1 MYLDINNALLHF
13 KFEEGRDITMKPF
26 IRFTGIVAVIIF
38 GFLSILGSGGG
49 GDDVEGTPQGG
60 ITAFNFTAGNTF
72 TAAQLAAS
80 AMSFFPLFTNVGQIV
95 LTTLATSDPNNSPFD
110 LMICNNAGSSI
121 LSWNDIDTSGDIS
134 VGDVALLTFTNC
146 DIDGSGATATG
157 TVSFIAT
164 SVDADPLPNSVGLT
178 VAVNLTI
185 NAAPDTATL
194 KADFGVISST
204 TNNVVFTNDY
214 TANDPSGQKLTIS
227 ENGTTLFQFGCF
239 NVSQTFD
246 IAVPG
251 TYSLSPNG
259 VINAS
264 NRIMSLAGGPAL
276 TFVNDAM
283 NAGTKRLLSLA
294 VPGCDALGVL
304 NGVGDSNGSY
314 LDMEALSGG
323 NIRLHTYDSNNY
335 EFYTED
341 TTWNALIN

>member
-1 MYLDINNALLHF
+1 MKEDLLKHNRF
-13 KFEEGRDITMKPF
+13 L
-26 IRFTGIVAVIIF
+26 RFTGLTVVILF
-38 GFLSILGSGGG
+38 GILTTLGSGGG
-49 GDDVEGTPQGG
+49 GDDVEGTPQGS

-80 AMSFFPLFTNVGQIV
+80 AMSFFPAFTEVGQV
-95 LTTLATSDPNNSPFD
+95 ALTTLATSDPNNSPFD

-121 LSWNDIDTSGDIS
+121 LSWNDADASGDIT
-134 VGDVALLTFTNC
+134 VGDVALLTLSNC

-157 TVSFIAT
+157 TVSFITT

-185 NAAPDTATL
+185 NAAPDTTTL

-214 TANDPSGQKLTIS
+214 TANDSSVQKLAIS

-246 IAVPG
+246 ITDPG
-251 TYSLSPNG
+251 TYSMSPSG

-276 TFVNDAM
+276 TFVSDAM

-304 NGVGDSNGSY
+304 NGVGDSDGSY
-314 LDMEALSGG
+314 LEMEALSGG
-323 NIRLHTYDSNNY
+323 NIRLHTFDTNNN

-341 TTWNALIN
+341 TTWDALLN